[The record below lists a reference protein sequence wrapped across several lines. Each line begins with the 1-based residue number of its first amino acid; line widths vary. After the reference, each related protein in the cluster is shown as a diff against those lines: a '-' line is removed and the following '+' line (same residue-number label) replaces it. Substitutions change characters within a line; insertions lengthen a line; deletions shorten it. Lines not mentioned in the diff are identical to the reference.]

1 MKTEV
6 YSWRVSPD
14 LKADLE
20 REARLRNSSLSAL
33 LDTVTREWLAAR
45 HKNDGDAAEQRRLH
59 AAAAAYIGSI
69 KGDGTPRSEN
79 VSKLVKE
86 RLRQRYGR

>member
-45 HKNDGDAAEQRRLH
+45 DKNDDAAEQERLH
-59 AAAAAYIGSI
+59 AAARACFGTI

-79 VSKLVKE
+79 VSRLVRE
-86 RLRQRYGR
+86 RLRQRHGR